1 MTLTLHYRL
10 PPFALKGQ
18 KLLTQG
24 NTLGKYGRKRPPCK
38 GKSFVMFNELN
49 LKEMIMMNEDLPY
62 EQQMMPILKNY
73 DKLVEENRELK
84 SEIKA
89 LEKAVLSTRAMAKR
103 ELNVETSK
111 LISEYENKERELIGE
126 YENKEKKL
134 ITEYK
139 YKKKTLITI
148 YENRDKKRLKE
159 NQKLKDSVEKL
170 EKKITTEKRFMRQE
184 LSDEAKFAMNT
195 FKNREKKIAWI
206 KTTLEKYL
214 VSIGVELPE
223 FTTVT
228 NVVNLV
234 VENQPPINNNKK

>member
-1 MTLTLHYRL
+1 MTGNDRM
-10 PPFALKGQ
+10 PPLALKGQ
-18 KLLTQG
+18 KLLAQG
-24 NTLGKYGRKRPPCK
+24 NTLGKYGRKRSPCK

-89 LEKAVLSTRAMAKR
+89 LEKAVLSTRAMVKR
-103 ELNVETSK
+103 EFNVETSK
-111 LISEYENKERELIGE
+111 LISEYENKERELIGK

-139 YKKKTLITI
+139 NKKKTLITI
-148 YENRDKKRLKE
+148 YENRDKNRLKE

-206 KTTLEKYL
+206 KTILEKYL

>member
-1 MTLTLHYRL
+1 
-10 PPFALKGQ
+10 
-18 KLLTQG
+18 
-24 NTLGKYGRKRPPCK
+24 
-38 GKSFVMFNELN
+38 
-49 LKEMIMMNEDLPY
+49 MMNEDLPY

-89 LEKAVLSTRAMAKR
+89 LEKAVLSTKAMVKR

-111 LISEYENKERELIGE
+111 LISEYENKERELMNK
-126 YENKEKKL
+126 YENKERKL
-134 ITEYK
+134 ISEYK
-139 YKKKTLITI
+139 NKKKTLITI

>member
-1 MTLTLHYRL
+1 MQL
-10 PPFALKGQ
+10 
-18 KLLTQG
+18 
-24 NTLGKYGRKRPPCK
+24 
-38 GKSFVMFNELN
+38 FNELN
-49 LKEMIMMNEDLPY
+49 LNEMIMMNEDLPY

-84 SEIKA
+84 SEIKV
-89 LEKAVLSTRAMAKR
+89 LEKAVLSIRAMAKR

-111 LISEYENKERELIGE
+111 LMNKYENKERELIGE
-126 YENKEKKL
+126 YENKKKKL
-134 ITEYK
+134 ITEYENK
-139 YKKKTLITI
+139 ERKLITEYKNKKKTLITI
-148 YENRDKKRLKE
+148 YENRDKNRLRE

-195 FKNREKKIAWI
+195 FKDREKKIAWI

-234 VENQPPINNNKK
+234 VENQLPINNNKK

>member
-1 MTLTLHYRL
+1 MQL
-10 PPFALKGQ
+10 
-18 KLLTQG
+18 
-24 NTLGKYGRKRPPCK
+24 
-38 GKSFVMFNELN
+38 FNELN
-49 LKEMIMMNEDLPY
+49 LKEMMMMNEDLPY

-89 LEKAVLSTRAMAKR
+89 LEKAVLSTRAMVKR

-111 LISEYENKERELIGE
+111 LISEYENKERELIG
-126 YENKEKKL
+126 
-134 ITEYK
+134 EYK

-159 NQKLKDSVEKL
+159 NQKLKDSVERL

>member
-1 MTLTLHYRL
+1 MQL
-10 PPFALKGQ
+10 
-18 KLLTQG
+18 
-24 NTLGKYGRKRPPCK
+24 
-38 GKSFVMFNELN
+38 FNELN
-49 LKEMIMMNEDLPY
+49 LNEMIMMNEDLPY
-62 EQQMMPILKNY
+62 EQQMLPILKNY
-73 DKLVEENRELK
+73 DKLVEENRDLK
-84 SEIKA
+84 SEIKV
-89 LEKAVLSTRAMAKR
+89 LEKAVLSIRAMAKR

-111 LISEYENKERELIGE
+111 LMNKYENKERELIGE
-126 YENKEKKL
+126 YENKKKKL
-134 ITEYK
+134 ITEYENK
-139 YKKKTLITI
+139 ERKLITEFKNKKKTLITI
-148 YENRDKKRLKE
+148 YENRDKKQLKE

-234 VENQPPINNNKK
+234 VENQLPINNNKK

>member
-1 MTLTLHYRL
+1 MQL
-10 PPFALKGQ
+10 
-18 KLLTQG
+18 
-24 NTLGKYGRKRPPCK
+24 
-38 GKSFVMFNELN
+38 FNELN

-89 LEKAVLSTRAMAKR
+89 LEKAVLSTRAMVKR

-126 YENKEKKL
+126 YENKKKKL
-134 ITEYK
+134 INEYEN
-139 YKKKTLITI
+139 KKKSLITN
-148 YENRDKKRLKE
+148 YENRDKNRLRE
-159 NQKLKDSVEKL
+159 NKKLKDSVEKL